1 MNKINNINNI
11 IIPII
16 NENKILNNYSKYNYD
31 DEDIFNFHLD
41 FVRKFY
47 DFEIINNI
55 ENSKD
60 FHNFIN
66 LINHQGS
73 GRVEAKDWPTK
84 VKELYNNKCI
94 LSGKRNAIQA
104 CHIIEL
110 KDKEDKLTHSIYNG
124 LCLDI
129 RYHYFFDQY
138 YWTINPV
145 SLMVEI
151 SDNYKDKDEDGDLE
165 QFRGKKIDINN
176 IITIKAL
183 QYRYNKFNKN

>member
-16 NENKILNNYSKYNYD
+16 NENKILNNYSQYNYD

-47 DFEIINNI
+47 DFEIIN
-55 ENSKD
+55 D
-60 FHNFIN
+60 VIN

-73 GRVEAKDWPTK
+73 GRVEAKDWSSK
-84 VKELYNNKCI
+84 VKELYNNECV
-94 LSGKRNAIQA
+94 LSGRNSVQA

-110 KDKEDKLTHSIYNG
+110 KDKEDKLTHNIYNG

-129 RYHYFFDQY
+129 RYHYLFDKY

-151 SDNYKDKDEDGDLE
+151 RDDYKDEDLE

>member
-1 MNKINNINNI
+1 MNKINNINDI

-16 NENKILNNYSKYNYD
+16 NEKKILNNYSKDNYD

-41 FVRKFY
+41 FVKKFY
-47 DFEIINNI
+47 DFEIIDNNI

-73 GRVEAKDWPTK
+73 GRVEAKDWSSM
-84 VKELYNNKCI
+84 VKELYNNECI
-94 LSGKRNAIQA
+94 LSGRNSVQA

-110 KDKEDKLTHSIYNG
+110 KDKEDILTHNIYNG

-129 RYHYFFDQY
+129 RYHYLFDKY

-151 SDNYKDKDEDGDLE
+151 RDDYKDEDLD
-165 QFRGKKIDINN
+165 QFRGKKIN
-176 IITIKAL
+176 ITNDITIKAL
-183 QYRYNKFNKN
+183 QYRYEKFNKN

>member
-1 MNKINNINNI
+1 MNKINNINDI

-16 NENKILNNYSKYNYD
+16 NEKKILNNYSQYNYD

-47 DFEIINNI
+47 DFEIIN
-55 ENSKD
+55 D
-60 FHNFIN
+60 VIN
-66 LINHQGS
+66 LINHERA
-73 GRVEAKDWPTK
+73 GRVEAKDWSSM
-84 VKELYNNKCI
+84 VKELYNNECV
-94 LSGKRNAIQA
+94 LSGRNSVQA

-110 KDKEDKLTHSIYNG
+110 KDKEDKLTHNIYNG

-129 RYHYFFDQY
+129 RYHYLFDKY

-151 SDNYKDKDEDGDLE
+151 SDDYKDEDLE
-165 QFRGKKIDINN
+165 QFRGKKINITNDI
-176 IITIKAL
+176 TLKAL
-183 QYRYNKFNKN
+183 QYRYDKFNKI